1 MRKLAGTLAAVALVV
16 TSCSTGVSAPKAEDS
31 TDAGAAGASL
41 DASNSVSIGYI
52 LEPVGLDPTRV
63 SGAALDQLVIDN
75 VYEGLTT
82 TDQNGEVTAKLA
94 QSWEISEDSLT
105 YTFHLRD
112 GVTFHDGSAF
122 DANDV
127 VATLQASAAQDSA
140 NPDHKLM
147 ERFASATAIDP
158 LTVEV
163 KLSAPDSR
171 FLNTMSTDAA
181 MMVPSDN
188 SVDLNTASNGTGPY
202 KIGPWQTGSSI
213 ALERNENYWGKPAA
227 NKKAIFRYYKDQAAA
242 NNALE
247 SGELDI
253 LNVFNN
259 DTVARFSNRD
269 DFVMNEGHQTSWMT
283 LAFNHRHP
291 DLQDERVR
299 RAIRKA
305 IDKDGLIA
313 ALGGQFHRIGSMV
326 GPGEAWFDESL
337 TAIDAYDPQ
346 GAREL
351 LRQAGKENLAFTLR
365 VSNSYDPMISEYMKS
380 QLAKVGITL
389 NIEQIEFATWLD
401 QVYHGANYEITM
413 VLHTDPWTLMYYANP
428 KYYWNYDNPKIQ
440 AMVNEVIESS
450 AIAERDEKLKAVAR
464 AVSEDAAAD
473 WLFTP
478 KALTFARKGTSGYP
492 TSRTGS
498 RFPAYNITTP

>member
-213 ALERNENYWGKPAA
+213 TLERNENYWGKPAA

-247 SGELDI
+247 SGSSISSTCLTTTRSR
-253 LNVFNN
+253 V
-259 DTVARFSNRD
+259 
-269 DFVMNEGHQTSWMT
+269 
-283 LAFNHRHP
+283 LAT
-291 DLQDERVR
+291 E
-299 RAIRKA
+299 
-305 IDKDGLIA
+305 
-313 ALGGQFHRIGSMV
+313 
-326 GPGEAWFDESL
+326 
-337 TAIDAYDPQ
+337 T
-346 GAREL
+346 
-351 LRQAGKENLAFTLR
+351 
-365 VSNSYDPMISEYMKS
+365 IS
-380 QLAKVGITL
+380 
-389 NIEQIEFATWLD
+389 
-401 QVYHGANYEITM
+401 
-413 VLHTDPWTLMYYANP
+413 
-428 KYYWNYDNPKIQ
+428 
-440 AMVNEVIESS
+440 
-450 AIAERDEKLKAVAR
+450 
-464 AVSEDAAAD
+464 
-473 WLFTP
+473 
-478 KALTFARKGTSGYP
+478 
-492 TSRTGS
+492 
-498 RFPAYNITTP
+498 